1 MKIFIDW
8 KNIANEEDFYNSLL
22 PQLDAPE
29 WHGRNLDAL
38 SDTLVGGEI
47 NGIEPP
53 MCIINLNVESL
64 AVQLRGFFTK
74 VAKIYGEANEHG
86 RKIRVFEE

>member
-8 KNIANEEDFYNSLL
+8 KNIANEEDFYNSILL
-22 PQLDAPE
+22 QLDAPE

-38 SDTLVGGEI
+38 SDSLVGGGI

-53 MCIINLNVESL
+53 
-64 AVQLRGFFTK
+64 
-74 VAKIYGEANEHG
+74 
-86 RKIRVFEE
+86 

>member
-1 MKIFIDW
+1 MVFLNRSIKFKSDYIERPFIDW
-8 KNIANEEDFYNSLL
+8 KNIANEEDFYNSIL

-38 SDTLVGGEI
+38 SDSLVGGGI

-53 MCIINLNVESL
+53 
-64 AVQLRGFFTK
+64 
-74 VAKIYGEANEHG
+74 
-86 RKIRVFEE
+86 